1 MNFNK
6 SIKLALMDR
15 KKTQEWLAGQ
25 MGITGGALSAI
36 LTRNSKPQGQ
46 TIDRAAKALGM
57 KSSAL
62 IALGED

>member
-1 MNFNK
+1 MNFKK
-6 SIKLALMDR
+6 SIKFALINKDQ
-15 KKTQEWLAGQ
+15 TQEWLAKK

-36 LTRNSKPQGQ
+36 MNRNTKPQGN

-57 KSSAL
+57 KSSEL